1 MRQPHDRRRALAFG
15 WSVTSAV
22 PLLAIALGILTQ
34 PDFPLGLGIIR
45 TRGLMGLWATLFPA
59 IIGVS
64 GVVLFHWSNR
74 AGSGLILAYSA
85 FWSLLLASILPTVWN
100 AESSFCLQGLGV
112 CITAPWLARLTVLG
126 LLTPFFLLWV
136 WSWHTLWCA
145 MQGER

>member
-1 MRQPHDRRRALAFG
+1 MRQPHVIRHALALG

-45 TRGLMGLWATLFPA
+45 TRGLMGLWATLFPG
-59 IIGVS
+59 IIGVA
-64 GVVLFHWSNR
+64 GVVLFRWSNR
-74 AGSGLILAYSA
+74 VGSGLILVYSA

-112 CITAPWLARLTVLG
+112 CITAAWLARLTVLG
-126 LLTPFFLLWV
+126 LLTPFFLVCV
-136 WSWHTLWCA
+136 WSWHTLQCH
-145 MQGER
+145 ER